1 MSSQAG
7 TGQMFGPSWSNA
19 MGACCV
25 LDALNRMVVMDA
37 NNCMCVREEISQIRD
52 GKNYANFCTNSL
64 RV

>member
-1 MSSQAG
+1 
-7 TGQMFGPSWSNA
+7 MFGPSWSNA

-37 NNCMCVREEISQIRD
+37 NNCMCVKEEISQIRD